1 MAIKRRETNDGAR
14 YDVQWRL
21 PDRSKRKKTFKT
33 ERDARRFEAK
43 LVTDSAAGVRVDPRG
58 GKIALRDVYQSWLAS
73 RPDLS
78 AKVRRGYE
86 DNWRLRIEP
95 QFGSWPIGKI
105 DHQSIQQWVN
115 AMSASG
121 LGPRT
126 VRWTHSV
133 LKMTLDRA
141 IEEDQLLGKNPA
153 ARTNFPPMRHAA
165 HIYLTAAG
173 VAALAQVCGAQGD
186 VVLVLA
192 YTGLQFGE
200 LTGLNVE
207 DVDIG
212 ARRIRVR
219 RSMTQVGGKLVEGNP
234 KSDAGRR
241 SVPIPERLMPALKA
255 RLDARPAGA
264 PAIASPRGS
273 RLSLENWKRAVNWRK
288 SVTEIGRAALRVHDL
303 RHTYASLSRR
313 AGADLRLLQKAM
325 GHASIT
331 VTAHTY
337 ADLFDDE
344 LDHMPPRSTRSTTPL
359 AQLAADPVW
368 PHFGPI
374 PSASSG
380 DDVPPKPVY
389 STLICINN
397 RVARAGIEPAT
408 FRFSG
413 GRSYQLS
420 YLAGRHRSSESKCL
434 ANEWRP

>member
-1 MAIKRRETNDGAR
+1 MAINRRETRNGVR

-21 PDRSKRKKTFKT
+21 PDRSKRKKTFNT
-33 ERDARRFEAK
+33 EREARQFEAK
-43 LVTDSAAGVRVDPRG
+43 LITSSAAGERVDPRG
-58 GKIALRDVYQSWLAS
+58 GKIQLRAVYRSWLLS

-78 AKVRRGYE
+78 AKVRRGYQ
-86 DNWRLRIEP
+86 DNWRIRIEP
-95 QFGSWPIGKI
+95 HFGSWPIGKI
-105 DHQSIQQWVN
+105 DHESIQQWVN
-115 AMSASG
+115 SMSASG

-141 IEEDQLLGKNPA
+141 VEEDQLIGKNPA
-153 ARTNFPPMRHAA
+153 SRTKFPPMRNKP
-165 HIYLTAAG
+165 HIYLTAAE
-173 VAALAQVCGAQGD
+173 VAALAQTCGAQGD
-186 VVLVLA
+186 VVLILA
-192 YTGLQFGE
+192 YTGLRFGE

-207 DVDIG
+207 DVDLG

-219 RSMTQVGGKLVEGNP
+219 RSITQVGGKLVEGNP
-234 KSDAGRR
+234 KSEAGRR

-255 RLDARPAGA
+255 RLDACPPGA

-288 SVTEIGRAALRVHDL
+288 SVTEIGRPELRVHDL

-344 LDHMPPRSTRSTTPL
+344 LDDIATALDSL
-359 AQLAADPVW
+359 
-368 PHFGPI
+368 
-374 PSASSG
+374 
-380 DDVPPKPVY
+380 DD
-389 STLICINN
+389 SLH
-397 RVARAGIEPAT
+397 AGG
-408 FRFSG
+408 S
-413 GRSYQLS
+413 
-420 YLAGRHRSSESKCL
+420 
-434 ANEWRP
+434 